1 MLRNLTFN
9 TIYLA
14 PKINMSFKPKAKFL
28 VFVVLI
34 LLLSGFSRDPIQKK
48 TIRTKEYD
56 IHFYVTLKKRKTT
69 ADKEYFW
76 YKAGEIHHS
85 FGGASGELLHSEYTK
100 YFAGNKLAEKGT
112 YEYGLKTGIW
122 KKWHPNGALMEETR
136 WVEGE
141 KYGAYHFYD
150 DHGKLIITGKYR
162 NNIKSDVWIDLKASD
177 TTWYRQGVAYKEHP
191 KIIKKRM
198 DSISGKESFFKR
210 VFGKKDSTAVKSNK
224 SFFKRL
230 FEKKE
235 NSEKQEKK
243 SAKINK
249 ESDKPTFF
257 QKLFGTKKE
266 KEKKQKNK

>member
-1 MLRNLTFN
+1 MTF
-9 TIYLA
+9 IF
-14 PKINMSFKPKAKFL
+14 MSHLKNEKPLPTKNIFGIRQERYI
-28 VFVVLI
+28 I
-34 LLLSGFSRDPIQKK
+34 LL
-48 TIRTKEYD
+48 
-56 IHFYVTLKKRKTT
+56 
-69 ADKEYFW
+69 
-76 YKAGEIHHS
+76 
-85 FGGASGELLHSEYTK
+85 GGASGELLHSEYTK